1 VTLSFEALLLAVT
14 WAIGWL
20 LCWRL
25 PQLPAARH
33 TSRHA
38 RVSVVIPARNEAA
51 RLPKVLAALA
61 TQTRPADEVLVVD
74 DDSDDETASVAAAG
88 GAQVVAAPALPDGW
102 TGKAWACWTGAAHAT
117 GDALVFLDAD
127 TEPSPDLLVRL
138 EAALERGGD
147 KSDLHPTGTRGSGG
161 GPGLVSVMPYHC
173 MERQYERLSAFF
185 SVISLMGVGAA
196 SARRSAPITGAYG
209 PCLAC
214 RRADYDAVGGHE
226 AVRDAVVDDVA
237 LARRFRVA
245 GLPVRV
251 RGGRDAIRFRLYG
264 GGLRD
269 LVEGW
274 SKNFASGAGSTPIVR
289 FLLVFA
295 WVVGV
300 GTAAQAPV
308 RQAVAAVAGWPGPG
322 VVWWLGFGAFALQLA
337 IMLRPLGNYTWAPV
351 LFPIPLAAW
360 FVIFFRS
367 IVLTARGAVRWKG
380 RVVPVKR

>member
-1 VTLSFEALLLAVT
+1 VSLLAVT
-14 WAIGWL
+14 WVIGWL

-25 PQLPAARH
+25 PLLPAVPGPA
-33 TSRHA
+33 SRG

-51 RLPKVLAALA
+51 RLPRLLAALSA
-61 TQTRPADEVLVVD
+61 QVRPADEVFVVD
-74 DDSDDETASVAAAG
+74 DHSDDDTAAVAAAG
-88 GAQVVAAPALPDGW
+88 GASVIAAPVLPRGW
-102 TGKAWACWTGAAHAT
+102 TGKTWACWTGAGQTT
-117 GDALVFLDAD
+117 GDVLVFLDAD
-127 TEPSPDLLVRL
+127 TEPEPELLARL
-138 EAALERGGD
+138 VGAVD
-147 KSDLHPTGTRGSGG
+147 GSGDR
-161 GPGLVSVMPYHC
+161 PGLVSVMPYHR

-196 SARRSAPITGAYG
+196 SARRAARITGAYG

-214 RRADYDAVGGHE
+214 RRHDYDAVGGHE
-226 AVRDAVVDDVA
+226 VVRGAVVDDVA
-237 LARRFRVA
+237 LAQRFQA
-245 GLPVRV
+245 CGLPVRV
-251 RGGRDAIRFRLYG
+251 AGGRGAIRFRLYG

-274 SKNFASGAGSTPIVR
+274 SKNFASGAGSTPVGR

-308 RQAVAAVAGWPGPG
+308 REVVAVFAGWSGPG
-322 VVWWLGFGAFALQLA
+322 VVLWIGFVAFAVQLA
-337 IMLRPLGNYTWAPV
+337 VMLRPIGNYTWASV

-367 IVLTARGAVRWKG
+367 IVLTARGEVRWKG
-380 RVVPVKR
+380 RVVPVRR